1 MNVLPPRDKSQK
13 AKMNLAI
20 SCEREA
26 KERTNPPL
34 IVPDPFRRAITEFK
48 PPVMIPALTAS
59 KLRGQV
65 PPPPKPVSDQD
76 LLNMLR
82 GMLVK

>member
-1 MNVLPPRDKSQK
+1 MSVLPPRDKSQK
-13 AKMNLAI
+13 AKLNLAI
-20 SCEREA
+20 TCERE
-26 KERTNPPL
+26 ERARANPPL
-34 IVPDPFRRAITEFK
+34 IVPDPFRRALPEFK
-48 PPVMIPALTAS
+48 PPVAIPALTAS

-65 PPPPKPVSDQD
+65 APPPKPISDQD